1 MIEKIR
7 KYFKNK
13 RELHEE
19 NGRLKYQI
27 RLMQEHIQ
35 AQKEDIR
42 NLERQLQI
50 SQQMWDVEN
59 LTKKY

>member
-13 RELHEE
+13 RELDEE
-19 NGRLKYQI
+19 NGRLKHQI

-50 SQQMWDVEN
+50 SQQMWDIEN

>member
-7 KYFKNK
+7 KYFKDK
-13 RELHEE
+13 RELDEE
-19 NGRLKYQI
+19 NGRLKHQI

-35 AQKEDIR
+35 AQKEDIL

>member
-1 MIEKIR
+1 MIERIK

-13 RELHEE
+13 KELDEE
-19 NGRLKYQI
+19 IGRLKHQI
-27 RLMQEHIQ
+27 NLMQEHIQ
-35 AQKEDIR
+35 DQKESIVQ
-42 NLERQLQI
+42 LERKLQV

>member
-13 RELHEE
+13 RELQEE
-19 NGRLKYQI
+19 NGRLKHQI
-27 RLMQEHIQ
+27 QLMQEHIQ

-59 LTKKY
+59 LTKRY

>member
-1 MIEKIR
+1 MIEKIK
-7 KYFKNK
+7 KYFKDK
-13 RELHEE
+13 RELDEE
-19 NGRLKYQI
+19 NGRLKHQI

-50 SQQMWDVEN
+50 SQQMWDIEN
-59 LTKKY
+59 LTKRY

>member
-1 MIEKIR
+1 MIEKIK
-7 KYFKNK
+7 KYFKDK
-13 RELHEE
+13 RELDEE
-19 NGRLKYQI
+19 NGRLKHQI

-35 AQKEDIR
+35 AQKEAILQ
-42 NLERQLQI
+42 LERKVEI

>member
-19 NGRLKYQI
+19 NGRLKHQI

-50 SQQMWDVEN
+50 SQQMWDIEN

>member
-13 RELHEE
+13 RELNEE
-19 NGRLKYQI
+19 NGKLKHQI
-27 RLMQEHIQ
+27 HLMQEHIQ
-35 AQKEDIR
+35 AQNEDIR

>member
-1 MIEKIR
+1 MIEKIK
-7 KYFKNK
+7 KYFKDK
-13 RELHEE
+13 RELNEE
-19 NGRLKYQI
+19 NGRLKHQI

-35 AQKEDIR
+35 AQKEAILQ
-42 NLERQLQI
+42 LERKVEI

>member
-1 MIEKIR
+1 MIERIK

-13 RELHEE
+13 KELDEE
-19 NGRLKYQI
+19 IGRLKHQI
-27 RLMQEHIQ
+27 HLMQEHIHN
-35 AQKEDIR
+35 QKEDILK
-42 NLERQLQI
+42 LERQLQI

>member
-1 MIEKIR
+1 MIEKIK

-13 RELHEE
+13 RELNEE
-19 NGRLKYQI
+19 NGNLKHQI
-27 RLMQEHIQ
+27 HLMQEHIQ

>member
-13 RELHEE
+13 RELDEE
-19 NGRLKYQI
+19 NGRLKHQI